1 MASPYPTS
9 AQEIYDWLEADAELG
24 DLLGSY
30 RLADGSQMPA
40 LAVLWPTESMPPG
53 VEPFGVEVVIR
64 RQVGSSTVLWS
75 TGEQQ
80 LNPTW
85 RLTVTQWEPMELGDW
100 QYEAVL
106 QRLVALLPGAS
117 WSDVTLPGTT
127 VGLAQAVLRWG
138 NPAVV
143 IPAEV

>member
-9 AQEIYDWLEADAELG
+9 AQEIFDWLDADDELSAIV
-24 DLLGSY
+24 GSY
-30 RLADGSQMPA
+30 RLSDGTTMAA

-53 VEPFGVEVVIR
+53 VTPSGVEVVIR
-64 RQVGSSTVLWS
+64 RQASTATRPWA

-85 RLTVTQWEPMELGDW
+85 RLTVTQWEPEAFGDC

-106 QRLVALLPGAS
+106 QRLVQLLPGAS
-117 WSDVTLPGTT
+117 WTDVTLPGTT
-127 VGLAQAVLRWG
+127 VGLAQAVVRWS

-143 IPAEV
+143 LAAEV

>member
-9 AQEIYDWLEADAELG
+9 AQEIYDWLEADSELA
-24 DLLGSY
+24 DLLGCY
-30 RLADGSQMPA
+30 RFSDGTQMAA

-64 RQVGSSTVLWS
+64 RQANSAVRPFA

-80 LNPTW
+80 INPTW
-85 RLTVTQWEPMELGDW
+85 RLTVTQWEPMDLDDW

-106 QRLVALLPGAS
+106 QRVVALLPGAS
-117 WSDVTLPGTT
+117 WSDVTMPGTT
-127 VGLAQAVLRWG
+127 VGLAQSVVRWS

>member
-9 AQEIYDWLEADAELG
+9 AQEIYDWLEADSELA
-24 DLLGSY
+24 DLLGRY
-30 RLADGSQMPA
+30 RFSDGTLLPA
-40 LAVLWPTESMPPG
+40 MAVLWPTESMPPG
-53 VEPFGVEVVIR
+53 VEPAGVEVVIR
-64 RQVGSSTVLWS
+64 RQTGSATRLWA

-80 LNPTW
+80 LNPVW
-85 RLTVTQWEPMELGDW
+85 RLTVTQWEPTVPGEW
-100 QYEAVL
+100 HYEAVL

-127 VGLAQAVLRWG
+127 VGLAQAVVRWG

-143 IPAEV
+143 IPAEA

>member
-1 MASPYPTS
+1 MASPYPTDPQ
-9 AQEIYDWLEADAELG
+9 AIYDWLEADAALMA
-24 DLLGSY
+24 LLGSY
-30 RLADGSQMPA
+30 RFSDGTVLSA
-40 LAVLWPTESMPPG
+40 LAVLWPNESMPPG
-53 VEPFGVEVVIR
+53 VEPQGVEVVIR
-64 RQVGSSTVLWS
+64 RQSSTAPQPWA

-85 RLTVTQWEPMELGDW
+85 RLTVTQWQPPNLGDW

-106 QRLVALLPGAS
+106 ERLVALLPGAA
-117 WSDVTLPGTT
+117 WNDVTLPGVTT
-127 VGLAQAVLRWG
+127 GLAQAVVRWS

>member
-9 AQEIYDWLEADAELG
+9 AQEIYDWLEADSELE
-24 DLLGSY
+24 DLLGCY
-30 RLADGSQMPA
+30 RLADGSQLPA
-40 LAVLWPTESMPPG
+40 LAVLWPSESMPPG

-64 RQVGSSTVLWS
+64 RQNSTSTVQWA

-80 LNPTW
+80 LNPVW

-106 QRLVALLPGAS
+106 QRLVALLPGAA
-117 WSDVTLPGTT
+117 WTDVTVPGTT
-127 VGLAQAVLRWG
+127 VGLAQAVVRWG